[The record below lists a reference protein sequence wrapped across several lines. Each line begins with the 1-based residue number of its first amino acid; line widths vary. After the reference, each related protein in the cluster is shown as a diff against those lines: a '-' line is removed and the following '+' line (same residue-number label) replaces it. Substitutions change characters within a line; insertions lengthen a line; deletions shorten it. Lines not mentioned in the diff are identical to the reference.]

1 MTAGQPTSRTSTLVG
16 IGAIVTATACFAML
30 DTTVKV
36 VGAAIPVLMA
46 LWFRYAIQAVLVT
59 VVMLPLKGR
68 SLLRTAHPRYQL
80 LRGCLLLAVSVLSF
94 TSVQLMPVG
103 EFTAI
108 VMITPLAVTLLAVLW
123 LGERIEPRRWLLVFG
138 GFAGALMVVRPGGGV
153 VGWASLLPL
162 LMVFAYAWFQILT
175 SRLTQTEDPWTV
187 HFYTGWVGAL
197 GASAVLPFAWTA
209 IPDIATFL
217 QLMFIGLMG
226 AIGHFLLILAFARA
240 PASTLTPYL
249 YGQIAFAMLCG
260 WVVFG
265 HVPGTLE
272 LAGIALIVGCGAS
285 ASIWASRE
293 RHLPVD
299 PPEA

>member
-1 MTAGQPTSRTSTLVG
+1 MAAGLAPSRASVLAG
-16 IGAIVTATACFAML
+16 IGSIVVATACFAML

-36 VGAAIPVLMA
+36 VGAVIPVLMA

-68 SLLRTAHPRYQL
+68 ALLRTEHPRYQL

-94 TSVQLMPVG
+94 SSVQLMPVG

-123 LGERIEPRRWLLVFG
+123 LGERIDPRRWLLVFG

-162 LMVFAYAWFQILT
+162 LMVFIYAWFQILT
-175 SRLTQTEDPWTV
+175 SRLTRTEDPWTV

-197 GASAVLPFAWTA
+197 GASVVLPFAWTT
-209 IPDIATFL
+209 IPDLATFL

-226 AIGHFLLILAFARA
+226 AIGHFLLILAYARA

-285 ASIWASRE
+285 ASVWASRE

>member
-1 MTAGQPTSRTSTLVG
+1 MAAGLAPSRASTLAG
-16 IGAIVTATACFAML
+16 IGSIVVATACFAML

-36 VGAAIPVLMA
+36 VGAVIPVLMA

-68 SLLRTAHPRYQL
+68 ALLRTEHPRYQL

-94 TSVQLMPVG
+94 SSVQLMPVG

-123 LGERIEPRRWLLVFG
+123 LGERIDPRRWLLVFG

-175 SRLTQTEDPWTV
+175 SRLTRTEDPWTV

-197 GASAVLPFAWTA
+197 GASVVLPFAWTT
-209 IPDIATFL
+209 IPDLATFL

-226 AIGHFLLILAFARA
+226 AIGHFLLILAYARA

-285 ASIWASRE
+285 ASVWASRE

>member
-1 MTAGQPTSRTSTLVG
+1 MAAGLAPSRASTLAG
-16 IGAIVTATACFAML
+16 IGSIVVATACFAML

-36 VGAAIPVLMA
+36 VGAVIPVLMA

-68 SLLRTAHPRYQL
+68 ALLRTEHPRYQL

-94 TSVQLMPVG
+94 SSVQLMPVG

-123 LGERIEPRRWLLVFG
+123 LGEHIDPRRWLLVFG

-162 LMVFAYAWFQILT
+162 LMVFIYAWFQILT
-175 SRLTQTEDPWTV
+175 SRLTRTEDPWTV

-197 GASAVLPFAWTA
+197 GASVVLPFAWTT
-209 IPDIATFL
+209 IPDLATFL

-226 AIGHFLLILAFARA
+226 AIGHFLLILAYARA

-285 ASIWASRE
+285 ASVWASRE

>member
-1 MTAGQPTSRTSTLVG
+1 MAPGLVPNRASTLAG
-16 IGAIVTATACFAML
+16 IGSLVVATACFAAL

-36 VGAAIPVLMA
+36 VGAVIPVLMA

-59 VVMLPLKGR
+59 AVMLPLKGPA
-68 SLLRTAHPRYQL
+68 LLRTAHPRYQV

-94 TSVQLMPVG
+94 SSVQLMPVG

-123 LGERIEPRRWLLVFG
+123 LGERIEPKRWLLVLG

-162 LMVFAYAWFQILT
+162 LMVFVYAWFQILT
-175 SRLTQTEDPWTV
+175 SRLTRTEDPWTV
-187 HFYTGWVGAL
+187 HFYTGWVGTL
-197 GASAVLPFAWTA
+197 GASVVLPFVWTT
-209 IPDIATFL
+209 IPDAATFL

-260 WVVFG
+260 WLVFG
-265 HVPGTLE
+265 HVPGALE

-285 ASIWASRE
+285 ASVWASRE

>member
-1 MTAGQPTSRTSTLVG
+1 MAAGLAPSRASTLAG
-16 IGAIVTATACFAML
+16 IGSIVVATACFAML

-36 VGAAIPVLMA
+36 VGAVIPVLMA

-59 VVMLPLKGR
+59 LVMLPLKGR
-68 SLLRTAHPRYQL
+68 ALLRTAHPRYQL

-94 TSVQLMPVG
+94 SSVQLMPVG

-162 LMVFAYAWFQILT
+162 LMVFIYAWFQILT
-175 SRLTQTEDPWTV
+175 SRLTRTEDPWTV

-197 GASAVLPFAWTA
+197 GASVVLPFAWTT
-209 IPDIATFL
+209 IPDVATFL

-226 AIGHFLLILAFARA
+226 AIGHFLLILAYARA

-265 HVPGTLE
+265 HVPGSLE

-285 ASIWASRE
+285 ASVWASRE